1 MTATVALQAS
11 AVVSES
17 TAGSANSDG
26 LAAGVCVCRCWHAIA
41 YVILFV
47 QGKDRPAERMI
58 RLDVAI
64 AAGEGR
70 TRGIRGAI

>member
-1 MTATVALQAS
+1 MVVVAWGAHAASSGQPGKPLADEATS
-11 AVVSES
+11 S
-17 TAGSANSDG
+17 
-26 LAAGVCVCRCWHAIA
+26 RCWHAIA